1 MTELAAER
9 VTELTDRQDPRLA
22 HYRDLREASL
32 RRGST
37 DGQPCFIA
45 EGPLVVRR
53 AVAAGYQPIS
63 FLLAPV
69 WVERLADVW
78 SSTAAPVYRADPALI
93 EGLTGFHVHRGA
105 LAALR
110 RSEPASLDDLLARDR
125 LVVLQDLVDHANL
138 GAIMRCAAGLGWDGL
153 VLSAGAA
160 DPLYRRAVK
169 TSMGAVFV
177 LPWARAA
184 AGLDLPAQ
192 LRRAG
197 FRLTA
202 LAPRSDAVDL
212 TQWAAESAGQRL
224 ALLLGSEGP
233 GLSPDWLAAADR
245 VVRIPM
251 WRGLDSLNVATAAAI
266 ACYAL
271 GPSGAP
277 SGRKGSLGEIGQ
289 SAG

>member
-1 MTELAAER
+1 MVDATGGQ
-9 VTELTDRQDPRLA
+9 VVELTSRQDPRLA

-37 DGQPCFIA
+37 DGQACFIA

-53 AVAAGYQPIS
+53 AVAAGYEPIS
-63 FLLAPV
+63 FLLTPV

-78 SSTAAPVYRADPALI
+78 SATAAPVYRGDPELI
-93 EGLTGFHVHRGA
+93 ESLTGFHVHRGA

-110 RSEPASLDDLLARDR
+110 RREPASLDDLLALDR
-125 LVVLQDLVDHANL
+125 LVVVQDLVDHANL

-153 VLSAGAA
+153 VLSAGAV

-169 TSMGAVFV
+169 TSMGAVFI

-184 AGLDLPAQ
+184 SGLDLPAR

-202 LAPRSDAVDL
+202 LSPRPDAIDL
-212 TQWAAESAGQRL
+212 AQWAAQSSGERL

-233 GLSPDWLAAADR
+233 GLSPDWLAAADQ

-277 SGRKGSLGEIGQ
+277 SGRKGRLGEIGQ
-289 SAG
+289 SGG

>member
-1 MTELAAER
+1 MNPDQ
-9 VTELTDRQDPRLA
+9 VVDLTDPADPRLA

-32 RRGST
+32 RRGTT
-37 DGQPCFIA
+37 DGQACFIA

-53 AVAAGYQPIS
+53 AVEAGYEPIS
-63 FLLAPV
+63 FLLAPA

-78 SSTAAPVYRADPALI
+78 SATAAPVYRAEPDVI

-110 RSEPASLDDLLARDR
+110 RRQLWSLDDLLGLDR
-125 LVVLQDLVDHANL
+125 LVVVEDLVDHSNL
-138 GAIMRCAAGLGWDGL
+138 GAVVRCAAGLGWDGL
-153 VLSAGAA
+153 VVSAGSA

-184 AGLDLPAQ
+184 AGVDLPDR
-192 LRRAG
+192 LRQAG
-197 FRLTA
+197 FSLIA
-202 LAPRSDAVDL
+202 LSPGAGAVDL
-212 TQWAAESAGQRL
+212 AQAAAQSVQGRS
-224 ALLLGSEGP
+224 ALLLGAEGP
-233 GLSPDWLAAADR
+233 GLSPSWLAAADQ

-271 GPSGAP
+271 GPAGSP
-277 SGRKGSLGEIGQ
+277 SGRKGSMGETGQ